1 MFKSKHGCSHFSVW
15 SVPTSGRDRFVRRD
29 SDQRSRGRS
38 LPEDYVE
45 RHWWNR
51 ITSTVWG
58 AAVAITIAAAIV
70 FVLLSVL

>member
-1 MFKSKHGCSHFSVW
+1 M
-15 SVPTSGRDRFVRRD
+15 RRD

-51 ITSTVWG
+51 ITTTVWG
-58 AAVAITIAAAIV
+58 AAVVITIAAAIV